1 MKIDIKPRYGIMIV
15 LFLLLAFY
23 ALYQARALLIGPQI
37 WITSPRDGQTV
48 ENSLVTIEGRAK
60 NIAWMSLNDRP
71 IFTDENGL
79 WSEKLAVSEGISIM
93 TLKARDRFG
102 REIEERVRIRSK
114 LMIPQTS
121 HKKHV

>member
-102 REIEERVRIRSK
+102 REIEERVRIV
-114 LMIPQTS
+114 LN
-121 HKKHV
+121 